1 MNQGQNLKSDKNEIL
16 RKNLLL
22 YAVTD
27 RHWTGEKNL
36 IQQTEE
42 AIRGGATFVQIREK
56 NLDEQEFEQE
66 AIQLKKLCEKY
77 KIPFVVNDNVQL
89 AKKIDADGVQIGQED
104 MNPTEARKIL
114 GEQKIIGV
122 SAQTVEEA
130 LLAEKQGADYL
141 GVGAVFHTGSKD
153 DAIEVPPETLKSIC
167 KAVKIPVVAI
177 GGITKDNVSE
187 LKNSGICGIS
197 VISAIFAQKD
207 IISATKDLKECVEK
221 ILG

>member
-1 MNQGQNLKSDKNEIL
+1 MKSDNNELL

-42 AIRGGATFVQIREK
+42 AIKGGATFVQIREK

-66 AIQLKKLCEKY
+66 AIKLKKLCGKY

-89 AKKIDADGVQIGQED
+89 AKKIDADGVHIGQDD
-104 MNPTEARKIL
+104 MNPLEARKIL
-114 GEQKIIGV
+114 GEHKIIGV

-130 LLAEKQGADYL
+130 VLAEKQGADYL

-153 DAIEVPPETLKSIC
+153 DAIEVSPETLKSIC

-177 GGITKDNVSE
+177 GGITKNNVHE

-207 IISATKDLKECVEK
+207 ITAATKDLKERVK
-221 ILG
+221 KLLG

>member
-1 MNQGQNLKSDKNEIL
+1 MKSDNNEIL

-42 AIRGGATFVQIREK
+42 AIKGGATFVQIREK
-56 NLDEQEFEQE
+56 NLNEQEFEQE
-66 AIQLKKLCEKY
+66 AIQLKKLCGEY

-89 AKKIDADGVQIGQED
+89 AKKIDADGVHIGQDD
-104 MNPTEARKIL
+104 MNPLEAREIL
-114 GEQKIIGV
+114 GEHKIIGV
-122 SAQTVEEA
+122 SAQTLEEA

-177 GGITKDNVSE
+177 GGITKDNVHE
-187 LKNSGICGIS
+187 LKDSGICGIS

-207 IISATKDLKECVEK
+207 ITAATKDLKERVK
-221 ILG
+221 KLLG

>member
-1 MNQGQNLKSDKNEIL
+1 MKSDNNEIL

-42 AIRGGATFVQIREK
+42 AIKGGATFVQIREK
-56 NLDEQEFEQE
+56 NLNEQEFEQE
-66 AIQLKKLCEKY
+66 AIQLKKLCAGY

-89 AKKIDADGVQIGQED
+89 AKKIDADGVHIGQDD
-104 MNPTEARKIL
+104 MNPMAARKIL

-130 LLAEKQGADYL
+130 ILAENQGADYL
-141 GVGAVFHTGSKD
+141 GVGAVFQTGSKD
-153 DAIEVPPETLKSIC
+153 DAIEVPLETLKEIC

-177 GGITKDNVSE
+177 GGITKDNVSK

-207 IISATKDLKECVEK
+207 IIVATKDLRKRVETL
-221 ILG
+221 LG